1 MNINPHI
8 SHLPEQREEYPAL
21 STLPCNKKL
30 IRIAQDNVF
39 EQLLNAPT
47 QPMQSDAYYWQQQS
61 KLQPSALTFKA
72 KNVHDKLSDPIPQ
85 VTQTSKLPPKSNT
98 VIEEA
103 TISHVFVRI
112 EKSITVTAQCSKL
125 AIEQLIK
132 SMANFIEQPPVGL
145 EQRPFNHSNKTV
157 KSTPLPLNKPILRA
171 DSTVK
176 PYQLF
181 LTNNQIE
188 LSLNT
193 AHLSQSQLDELH
205 LLINDW
211 LIQKGYTL
219 KQLIINGIQQ

>member
-8 SHLPEQREEYPAL
+8 SHLPEQREESLAL
-21 STLPCNKKL
+21 STLPCNKEL
-30 IRIAQDNVF
+30 AQDNVF

-72 KNVHDKLSDPIPQ
+72 KNIQDKLPNSIPQ
-85 VTQTSKLPPKSNT
+85 ITQTSKLPPKAGT
-98 VIEEA
+98 AIEEA
-103 TISHVFVRI
+103 TISHVFVHL
-112 EKSITVTAQCSKL
+112 EKSITETTQCSKL

-132 SMANFIEQPPVGL
+132 CMAKCIEQPRVGL
-145 EQRPFNHSNKTV
+145 EQKPFNHSNKTV
-157 KSTPLPLNKPILRA
+157 KSTPLPLNKPILPA

-176 PYQLF
+176 PYQLYV
-181 LTNNQIE
+181 TNNQIE